1 GHADRSLSLHH
12 LLPRDDPAERGGVSS
27 SRPAPAGAA
36 QPPPRGRPGLAGRLQ
51 RRRRRADLA
60 LRLPRIRVGHADEH
74 AQIFAVERRLRLR
87 RRRDRLPRP
96 SVRLPGAIELPERGE
111 RLSQLEVGQRPGGPV
126 LRHLLKHPDRF
137 CHVTRRPVLA
147 GRPWRIAMVAS
158 FRWALPLPGEI
169 VSAFLSICDASLTR
183 FMASSVLPSLV
194 NAVELRGFKRSAS
207 LSSRSASR
215 QSFRIIATDPRIS
228 WA

>member
-1 GHADRSLSLHH
+1 MRSVPFEALMPS
-12 LLPRDDPAERGGVSS
+12 RSS
-27 SRPAPAGAA
+27 ATACS
-36 QPPPRGRPGLAGRLQ
+36 
-51 RRRRRADLA
+51 
-60 LRLPRIRVGHADEH
+60 
-74 AQIFAVERRLRLR
+74 
-87 RRRDRLPRP
+87 
-96 SVRLPGAIELPERGE
+96 
-111 RLSQLEVGQRPGGPV
+111 
-126 LRHLLKHPDRF
+126 
-137 CHVTRRPVLA
+137 

-228 WA
+228 WAAAMPGSSRSTACAWDAARIVSPR